1 MNINYQNKIISIE
14 DIPSVLGTIN
24 RKSKKIIFTN
34 GCFDIIHY
42 GHVKL
47 LWEAKA
53 LGDLL
58 FLGLNSDKSINR
70 IKGPCRPI
78 NPEFERSHVLA
89 SLQMIDYI
97 TIFEE
102 DTPMRLIKIIKPDI
116 LVKGG
121 DWTPDSVVGSGFV
134 AEYGGQVKI
143 IPLVDGLSTTNTIN
157 KLKTR

>member
-1 MNINYQNKIISIE
+1 MTNNYQDKIINIE
-14 DIPSVLGTIN
+14 NIPTILSTID
-24 RKSKKIIFTN
+24 RKAKKIVFTN
-34 GCFDIIHY
+34 GCFDILHY

-53 LGDLL
+53 LGDIL
-58 FLGLNSDKSINR
+58 FLGLNSDDSIKR
-70 IKGPCRPI
+70 IKGKNRPI
-78 NPEFERSHVLA
+78 NPEFERSCVLA

-97 TIFEE
+97 SIFEE

-134 AEYGGQVKI
+134 SEYGGEVKI

-157 KLKTR
+157 KLKFK